1 MTVLKRP
8 TRSSTATTGS
18 TARLLRLPATAAGGG
33 GGKQQGEDG
42 DTQRRHGRQR
52 ITRCARSI
60 HGGAAFD
67 VWSDGMGGNV
77 GWLVSG
83 GTGHTVDL
91 VTGKATVVG
100 AIGGLTGAVTDIAIL
115 PAM

>member
-1 MTVLKRP
+1 
-8 TRSSTATTGS
+8 
-18 TARLLRLPATAAGGG
+18 
-33 GGKQQGEDG
+33 
-42 DTQRRHGRQR
+42 
-52 ITRCARSI
+52 
-60 HGGAAFD
+60 
-67 VWSDGMGGNV
+67 MGGNV